1 MRRAD
6 RLFDVI
12 QVLRTA
18 KKPVTAAAL
27 AEELEVT
34 VRTIYRDVATLQARR
49 VPIEGA
55 PGLGYV
61 LRKGF
66 DLPPL
71 MFTIDE
77 IEAIA
82 VGARMVQRVRDS
94 ELQHAAARVLD
105 KVTVVLPESLRG
117 HVADAPVYVSR
128 GDAVQPKVDM
138 AQVRAAIRD
147 RRKLRIAYV
156 DEKGHR
162 TRRTIWPLAMAYYV
176 DVSVVGAWCELRR
189 DLRNFRVER
198 IASSR
203 MLAARFQDHNGKLL
217 AEWLAL
223 PKERPAHRG
232 CEDRAA
238 PPPAGQGRAWRTPRR
253 RARGTAGQW
262 HGSGRHRPSS
272 GRHRQACPRLRRQTV
287 RAGQCLGSWG

>member
-71 MFTIDE
+71 MFTVDE
-77 IEAIA
+77 IEAIT
-82 VGARMVQRVRDS
+82 VGALVQRVRDS

-105 KVTVVLPESLRG
+105 KVTVVLPESLRS
-117 HVADAPVYVSR
+117 HLADAPFYVSR
-128 GDAVQPKVDM
+128 GDAVEPKVDV

-147 RRKLRIAYV
+147 RRKMRIAYV

-176 DVSVVGAWCELRR
+176 DVAWSAPGA
-189 DLRNFRVER
+189 
-198 IASSR
+198 
-203 MLAARFQDHNGKLL
+203 
-217 AEWLAL
+217 
-223 PKERPAHRG
+223 
-232 CEDRAA
+232 
-238 PPPAGQGRAWRTPRR
+238 
-253 RARGTAGQW
+253 
-262 HGSGRHRPSS
+262 SS
-272 GRHRQACPRLRRQTV
+272 GRTCAISASSASPAHACWRRASRITTASCSPNGWRCPRSV
-287 RAGQCLGSWG
+287 RSSRV